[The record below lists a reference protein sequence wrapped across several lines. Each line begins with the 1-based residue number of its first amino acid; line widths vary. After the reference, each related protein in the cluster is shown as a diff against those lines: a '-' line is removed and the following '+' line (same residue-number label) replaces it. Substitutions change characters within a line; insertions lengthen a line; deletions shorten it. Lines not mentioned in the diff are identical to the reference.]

1 MEPDSIFK
9 CQHSCAARDLWVFCE
24 SDWDVSDDSRM
35 MSVFLIAFIK
45 LMRYVIGNHIHNTLK
60 CVIWLQV
67 SISKHQSHRHII
79 DIHIHMLYKHEYY
92 VIVILGNNYFHRPSH
107 LRCTLSSQ
115 TMLIYQLLS
124 IGYTMLQ
131 RYLQIQHMQNVYTEQ
146 NITLVCRRWLHC
158 IL

>member
-1 MEPDSIFK
+1 M
-9 CQHSCAARDLWVFCE
+9 WVFCK
-24 SDWDVSDDSRM
+24 SDWDVSDDSRR

-45 LMRYVIGNHIHNTLK
+45 LMRYGIGNHIHNTLK

-67 SISKHQSHRHII
+67 SISKTSVTSSHHW
-79 DIHIHMLYKHEYY
+79 HTKLHMLYEHEYY
-92 VIVILGNNYFHRPSH
+92 VIVITLILGNNYFHRPSH